1 MILLE
6 DRVLLKL
13 DKTVK
18 DKKVGGIII
27 ASKEED
33 NYRDFVEADVIG
45 VGESSITEHGVVI
58 KTQVRVGDRVLVPA
72 SISGKWYHEDEEYH
86 ITNERSIV
94 AILNR

>member
-13 DKTVK
+13 DKTTK

-27 ASKEED
+27 AVNDDET
-33 NYRDFVEADVIG
+33 YRDFVEADVIA

-72 SISGKWYHEDEEYH
+72 SIAGKWYHDGQEYH